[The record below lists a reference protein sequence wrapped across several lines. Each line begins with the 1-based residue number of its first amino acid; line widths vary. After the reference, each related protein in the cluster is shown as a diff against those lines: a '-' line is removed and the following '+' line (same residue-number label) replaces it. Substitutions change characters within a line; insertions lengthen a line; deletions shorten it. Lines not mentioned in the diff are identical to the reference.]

1 MTRLLVAVLAAAG
14 VVAATAGVARA
25 QTAISNW
32 SNSPVRHP
40 VRASA
45 PVSTP
50 SFTANLRGNF
60 VTASNTLLTCP
71 DNPSAHR

>member
-1 MTRLLVAVLAAAG
+1 VSELDGYPNAHGQLKRRAGRAVTRLLVAVLAAAG

-40 VRASA
+40 VRLA
-45 PVSTP
+45 P
-50 SFTANLRGNF
+50 R
-60 VTASNTLLTCP
+60 
-71 DNPSAHR
+71 